1 MKLVTARN
9 EVAGKVMFLHLW
21 VILFTRRGW
30 GVPVQVVSIEG
41 CLCPG
46 GVSVQGGLCLGGVC
60 PGGVSLGGGGG
71 LCQADP
77 PYGNMW
83 AVRILL
89 ECILVDIS
97 VFRTSDEM
105 GGEFTSSVQVK
116 LTPFQLHPL

>member
-1 MKLVTARN
+1 MGSLSR
-9 EVAGKVMFLHLW
+9 
-21 VILFTRRGW
+21 
-30 GVPVQVVSIEG
+30 
-41 CLCPG
+41 
-46 GVSVQGGLCLGGVC
+46 GVSVK
-60 PGGVSLGGGGG
+60 GVSVRGVSVRGGG